1 MAYIGRGL
9 DKISNVE
16 VLDNLTFDGSSTS
29 FTLQKNSV
37 NFTPSSANNI
47 LVSIDGVVQAGN
59 FTCSGSTID
68 FGVAVSASSTCDF
81 IIHYGVGVV
90 TTPSDNSVTAAKIP
104 NGTVSNAHLAGS
116 IDLTSK
122 VTGTLPIANGGIGAT
137 TLSGAGLA
145 NTPAFYAYLSADQSI
160 THATVTKAQFN
171 TELFDTDNCYD
182 NSTNY
187 RFTPTTAGKYALQAG
202 VIFESVDD
210 AKQGVMYFYKNGT
223 NVGLTRM
230 TNAKTGN
237 FIGLTNTIIVDANG
251 TSDYFEVNVYHDH
264 GSNINISG
272 NTGDPRTYFS
282 GYKLIGV

>member
-1 MAYIGRGL
+1 MSSIIKVDTIQNQSGANI
-9 DKISNVE
+9 ISE
-16 VLDNLTFDGSSTS
+16 SSNTITVGAS
-29 FTLQKNSV
+29 GDTITVPSGATLGGAGTV
-37 NFTPSSANNI
+37 DLSSA
-47 LVSIDGVVQAGN
+47 
-59 FTCSGSTID
+59 T
-68 FGVAVSASSTCDF
+68 
-81 IIHYGVGVV
+81 V
-90 TTPSDNSVTAAKIP
+90 TL
-104 NGTVSNAHLAGS
+104 NANM
-116 IDLTSK
+116 K
-122 VTGTLPIANGGIGAT
+122 
-137 TLSGAGLA
+137 

-171 TELFDTDNCYD
+171 TEIFDTDNCYD

-202 VIFESVDD
+202 AIFESVDD

-272 NTGDPRTYFS
+272 NVGDPRTYFS
-282 GYKLIGV
+282 GYKLII